1 MVFVTELASL
11 RDIFWGLDSEWS
23 GLVTASVEGAVQE
36 FSFLW
41 DLDLENFYWKL
52 NPDNLMLYNTER
64 KEGITTTLPQLKFQP
79 ALAPQ

>member
-52 NPDNLMLYNTER
+52 NPDNLMLYNTDR
-64 KEGITTTLPQLKFQP
+64 KEGITTTLPKFH
-79 ALAPQ
+79 

>member
-23 GLVTASVEGAVQE
+23 GLVTASVTGAVQE

-41 DLDLENFYWKL
+41 DWDLENFYYVI
-52 NPDNLMLYNTER
+52 NPLT
-64 KEGITTTLPQLKFQP
+64 
-79 ALAPQ
+79 